1 MKYIRTKDGIRK
13 IVGENHILKSVSYYN
28 TRGHLCSYRTETNR
42 YKIADTIEE
51 LCDYFI
57 YNEYNEDN
65 SESGKLIFKKIF
77 HRYEKEQLKSI
88 MLDGGGN
95 IKLGIL
101 KEEGLIYVAK
111 MKGVL
116 QNGEIDWELL

>member
-1 MKYIRTKDGIRK
+1 MKYIRTKDK
-13 IVGENHILKSVSYYN
+13 IMVFTDLPYDADNNGNQSYK
-28 TRGHLCSYRTETNR
+28 GM
-42 YKIADTIEE
+42 KIADTIEE

-77 HRYEKEQLKSI
+77 HKYEKEQLKSI

-101 KEEGLIYVAK
+101 TDKGLIYVAK
-111 MKGVL
+111 M
-116 QNGEIDWELL
+116 NEDGELCLI